1 MEAKLKEKKS
11 DTVFIYDAVPN
22 GRCNVILG
30 KDLTAKLILRA
41 DNKKSVITLRADNPR
56 SLQHYNALFA
66 DAGFSQESAVSF
78 DAVIVR
84 WAQLLQLLN
93 ALERVGNRE
102 KDYLTALCQVLDV
115 PCHKKSIDKMESICT
130 EELMKRL
137 SAFEEYKQYA

>member
-84 WAQLLQLLN
+84 WAQLLN